1 MCRRRSVP
9 RPDQHRAGPRHTRR
23 ATWTTR
29 RRSANLRRVP
39 APANDNR
46 FKMTRA
52 GRLALLALVLGVTLA
67 VALILL
73 P

>member
-1 MCRRRSVP
+1 MP
-9 RPDQHRAGPRHTRR
+9 KPDQYRAGLRHTRR

-52 GRLALLALVLGVTLA
+52 GRLTLLALVIGVTLA
-67 VALILL
+67 VALTFL